1 MDNTYYLFV
10 LGWGIKIENIDE
22 NKNKRL
28 KLASYF
34 ALAKINTVLKINTAP
49 MSSIEEK
56 VTFKKIKERIIEQSG
71 SPTVNILDSVG
82 LK

>member
-1 MDNTYYLFV
+1 
-10 LGWGIKIENIDE
+10 
-22 NKNKRL
+22 
-28 KLASYF
+28 
-34 ALAKINTVLKINTAP
+34 

>member
-1 MDNTYYLFV
+1 M
-10 LGWGIKIENIDE
+10 GWGIKIENIDE

-71 SPTVNILDSVG
+71 SPAVNILDSVG

>member
-10 LGWGIKIENIDE
+10 LGHKNRKNIDE

-49 MSSIEEK
+49 ISSIEEK

-71 SPTVNILDSVG
+71 SPTVKILASVG

>member
-1 MDNTYYLFV
+1 MKV
-10 LGWGIKIENIDE
+10 DE

-28 KLASYF
+28 ILASYF

-49 MSSIEEK
+49 ISSIEEK

-71 SPTVNILDSVG
+71 SPTVKILASVG

>member
-1 MDNTYYLFV
+1 MSVRFDILVYNFV
-10 LGWGIKIENIDE
+10 HNVK
-22 NKNKRL
+22 KRL

-34 ALAKINTVLKINTAP
+34 ALDKINTVLKINTAP
-49 MSSIEEK
+49 ISSIEEK

-71 SPTVNILDSVG
+71 SPTVKILASVG

>member
-1 MDNTYYLFV
+1 MGTICDAYRLDNTYYLFV
-10 LGWGIKIENIDE
+10 LGHKNRKNIDE

-49 MSSIEEK
+49 ISSIEEK
-56 VTFKKIKERIIEQSG
+56 VTFKKIKERIIE
-71 SPTVNILDSVG
+71 
-82 LK
+82 